1 MFTLVELSFCGRRF
15 IVVPIFSPPKTFLCP
30 VCGRECDADQG
41 SRHHVLPKSQGG
53 RAIEVLCRPCH
64 RQIHNLFSVKE
75 LARDYD
81 TVKKLRAAPEM
92 QTWIRWVQKKS
103 ARRTPGILNP

>member
-1 MFTLVELSFCGRRF
+1 MFTAVELSLCGRRF
-15 IVVPIFSPPKTFLCP
+15 LFVPSLSLPKTFHCP

-53 RAIEVLCRPCH
+53 RTVEVICRPCH

-75 LARDYD
+75 LAQSYN
-81 TVKKLRAAPEM
+81 TV
-92 QTWIRWVQKKS
+92 
-103 ARRTPGILNP
+103 